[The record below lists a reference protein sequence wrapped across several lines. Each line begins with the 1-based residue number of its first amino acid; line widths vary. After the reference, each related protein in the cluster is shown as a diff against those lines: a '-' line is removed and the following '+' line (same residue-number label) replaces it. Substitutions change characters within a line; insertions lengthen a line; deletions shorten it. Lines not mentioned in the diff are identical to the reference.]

1 MSEYN
6 APLKDMKFVIHELA
20 DFDGVSK
27 LSAFEDVSDDLVDP
41 ILDEAARFAR
51 EVWGA
56 LNGPGDQTGSQI
68 EDQAVVVPAGFA
80 EAYGQFVEGGWQ
92 SLGFD
97 PEFGGMGLP
106 ELIAQTTAEM
116 WQAANMAF
124 SLCPLLNNGA
134 VTAIQAH
141 ASEELKQTYLP
152 KMVSGEWSG
161 TMNLTESQAG
171 SDLAAVRSKA
181 VPEGDHYRISGTKIF
196 ITWGDQ
202 PFTDNIVHLVLA
214 RLPDAPPGVKGISLF
229 LVPKYLLNADGSIG
243 ELNDAYPVSVEH
255 KLGIHASPTCVMS
268 FGENE
273 GAIGYLVGEE
283 NNGLACMFTMMN
295 HARLG
300 VGIQGLG
307 ICERSYQAAKAYA
320 SERVQGKAPGVE
332 GKVTI
337 VHHPDVRRMLMQMKA
352 FTEAMRALAYV
363 TATTTDFA
371 HHCEDPQQRKEAHA
385 RTALLTPVVKAWMTE
400 VAQEVTSLGVQ
411 IHGGMGFVEET
422 GAAQHMR
429 DARILTIYE
438 GTTGIQAN
446 DLVGRKILLDGGKA
460 MEQLLAEMRAL
471 DADLAAGGAEL
482 DAIKI
487 ALAAGTQ
494 RLEQATNWL
503 LESAPSDPNLAGSS
517 AFNILMLTGTVA
529 GGWQMARA
537 ALVAS
542 RKLQAG
548 DSDAEFYQAKL
559 ITTRFYAQQ
568 IMPRSAG
575 YFEAAMASS
584 ESTMAMPETSF

>member
-6 APLKDMKFVIHELA
+6 APIKDMKFVIHELA
-20 DFDGVSK
+20 DFDSVNR
-27 LSAFEDVSDDLVDP
+27 LPAFADVSDDLIGP

-56 LNGPGDQTGSQI
+56 LNAPGDQTGSRV
-68 EDQAVVVPAGFA
+68 EDRAVVVPDGFA
-80 EAYGQFVEGGWQ
+80 EAYGQFVAGGWQ
-92 SLGFD
+92 TLGFD

-124 SLCPLLNNGA
+124 SLCPLLNTGA

-141 ASEELKQTYLP
+141 ASVELKQAYLP
-152 KMVSGEWSG
+152 KMISGEWAG
-161 TMNLTESQAG
+161 TMNLTEPQAG
-171 SDLAAVRSKA
+171 SDLAAVTTKA
-181 VPEGDHYRISGTKIF
+181 QPEGDHYRIRGTKIY

-202 PFTDNIVHLVLA
+202 PFTENIVHLVLA

-229 LVPKYLLNADGSIG
+229 LAPKYLLNADGSIG
-243 ELNDAYPVSVEH
+243 ERNDAYPVSVEH

-268 FGENE
+268 FGDSE

-307 ICERSYQAAKAYA
+307 VCERSYQAAKAYA
-320 SERVQGKAPGVE
+320 CERVQGKAPGVD

-337 VHHPDVRRMLMQMKA
+337 IHHPDVRRMLMHMKA
-352 FTEAMRALAYV
+352 CTEAMRALAYV

-371 HHCEDPQQRKEAHA
+371 HHCEDPQRRKDAHA

-400 VAQEVTSLGVQ
+400 LAQEVTSLGVQ
-411 IHGGMGFVEET
+411 VHGGMGFVEET

-460 MEQLLAEMRAL
+460 MTQLLDEMRAL
-471 DADLAAGGAEL
+471 DADLASAGT
-482 DAIKI
+482 
-487 ALAAGTQ
+487 ALAAIRAGLAAGIQ

-503 LESAPSDPNLAGSS
+503 LDSAPADPHLAGAA
-517 AFNILMLTGTVA
+517 AFNILMLVGTVS

-537 ALVAS
+537 ALVANS
-542 RKLQAG
+542 KLIAG
-548 DSDAEFYQAKL
+548 DSDAAFYQAKL
-559 ITTRFYAQQ
+559 ITAQFYAQQ
-568 IMPRSAG
+568 ILPRSAG
-575 YFEAAMASS
+575 YFEAAIAGS
-584 ESTMAMPETSF
+584 EATMAMPEGSF